1 MNPVSI
7 LFTDKELLAIFFFG
21 KRDEIVGCVS
31 CVRKYGFICLWRQ
44 ERAYACS
51 AKIDNEK
58 TTPKQVRFQAPLP
71 RYMYICRL
79 EWLTYIE
86 ISKLKISYMYMQVQ
100 MPKYDQVY
108 RKRSNKK
115 W

>member
-1 MNPVSI
+1 MYHVYINMALSVS
-7 LFTDKELLAIFFFG
+7 DS
-21 KRDEIVGCVS
+21 KRGHMHVVQ
-31 CVRKYGFICLWRQ
+31 KLTT
-44 ERAYACS
+44 
-51 AKIDNEK
+51 KK
-58 TTPKQVRFQAPLP
+58 TTPKQVRFQAPLS

-115 W
+115 

>member
-1 MNPVSI
+1 MALSVS
-7 LFTDKELLAIFFFG
+7 DS
-21 KRDEIVGCVS
+21 KRGHMHVVQ
-31 CVRKYGFICLWRQ
+31 KLTT
-44 ERAYACS
+44 
-51 AKIDNEK
+51 KK

-79 EWLTYIE
+79 EWLTYID

-115 W
+115 